1 MTVNED
7 SISEGDEFAKDKR
20 MKKTLLIET
29 ITTECA
35 SSTHDIL
42 QRIHAAIG
50 EGFKLEAT
58 VLSGGYTNYSYK
70 VYVDKQP
77 ELCVFAKLSFEYA
90 LWNPDRLVIMIC
102 KGRLMNTRSWL
113 PAITQLLIVL

>member
-7 SISEGDEFAKDKR
+7 SISEGDEFATDKR

-29 ITTECA
+29 ITKECT

-58 VLSGGYTNYSYK
+58 VLSGGLTNVSFSRGISY
-70 VYVDKQP
+70 
-77 ELCVFAKLSFEYA
+77 CV
-90 LWNPDRLVIMIC
+90 
-102 KGRLMNTRSWL
+102 
-113 PAITQLLIVL
+113 

>member
-7 SISEGDEFAKDKR
+7 SISEGDEFATDKR
-20 MKKTLLIET
+20 MKKTLLVET
-29 ITTECA
+29 ITKECT

-58 VLSGGYTNYSYK
+58 VLSGGLTNVSFLA
-70 VYVDKQP
+70 
-77 ELCVFAKLSFEYA
+77 EVFHI
-90 LWNPDRLVIMIC
+90 VI
-102 KGRLMNTRSWL
+102 
-113 PAITQLLIVL
+113 